1 MATTYWDMMIE
12 AGTYCVKVL
21 HKPFFV
27 AVPAVGYPQE
37 NLATREQFREGN
49 LPVFSNIAEAAA
61 ILKTIYDYYQRH
73 PSLQPPASLLL
84 E

>member
-1 MATTYWDMMIE
+1 
-12 AGTYCVKVL
+12 L

-27 AVPAVGYPQE
+27 AVPAVGYAQE
-37 NLATREQFREGN
+37 NLATRVQFREGN
-49 LPVFSNIAEAAA
+49 LPVFSSIEEAAA

-73 PSLQPPASLLL
+73 PSLPIPKALTL